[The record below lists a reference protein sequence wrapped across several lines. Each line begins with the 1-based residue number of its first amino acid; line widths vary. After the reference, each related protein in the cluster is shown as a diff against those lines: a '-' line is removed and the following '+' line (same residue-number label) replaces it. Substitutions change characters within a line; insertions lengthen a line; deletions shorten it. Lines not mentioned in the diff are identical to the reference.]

1 MDALV
6 EKLDGL
12 RAGLTAGREED
23 RQQAEENRARQLVDV
38 SAEVAKLETLVND
51 ILPGLVK
58 EVEPVFERFKD
69 VDLGPL
75 AIRRSEHAAGLRRS
89 VDELSLLIN
98 GAYERSVRATL
109 KILREAQ
116 PDPSY
121 AAGGEIDH
129 HYQRQVKDAI
139 VMVGNHEGLPA
150 HIQQVKNQIESLLNS
165 IPREF
170 YKERRKVFYP
180 VGSLPELEKARPPQ
194 EKPLVKKD
202 YKVIG

>member
-1 MDALV
+1 MDLV
-6 EKLDGL
+6 EKLDNL
-12 RAGLTAGREED
+12 RAELNAGSAQE

-38 SAEVAKLETLVND
+38 SAEVAKLETLVNE
-51 ILPGLVK
+51 ILPGLVT

-75 AIRRSEHAAGLRRS
+75 AIRRSEHAAGLRRA

-129 HYQRQVKDAI
+129 HYQRQVKDAV
-139 VMVGNHEGLPA
+139 VMVGNHEGIPD
-150 HIQQVKNQIESLLNS
+150 HVQQVKNQIESLLNS

-170 YKERRKVFYP
+170 YRERRKVFYP
-180 VGSLPELEKARPPQ
+180 VGSLPELEKAPP
-194 EKPLVKKD
+194 PRTTPNVKRTAKIFD
-202 YKVIG
+202 